1 MLDASC
7 GATER
12 PKFLLAESGDGLL
25 HCWCM
30 QNCGSLRGSVPKL
43 EKKIQLLHSE
53 SDDRSVS
60 LL

>member
-1 MLDASC
+1 MLDTSC

-12 PKFLLAESGDGLL
+12 PKFLLAGSGDGLL
-25 HCWCM
+25 HWCM